1 MTTVETAV
9 LDDGET
15 EQEKRAGFL
24 ELFFDLVFVFGIT
37 QVTALLLEN
46 TSAAGFLRAA
56 LVFGLLWWAWSA
68 YAWLTNA
75 IDIERSLVRLLILA
89 AMAGSFFMA
98 LAVPEAYGSDG
109 LWFAVPYAA
118 VRVLQVVL
126 YAEGLRRDPDQ
137 LRAFL
142 PLAPWFL
149 LSPAL
154 VLVGGAVDDPA
165 RAWLWAASLVID
177 VTGTLVANRGSG
189 GGWRVS
195 PAHFAERYGLFMIIV
210 LGETIVA
217 TGLGAREIERDG
229 IFVVSVIVAFAAVA
243 TLWWAY
249 FGFTQRAAER
259 TLASTPVERRG
270 PLARDLYTLGH
281 FPIALGIVFTAV
293 AGEKTLAHP
302 DDPLTAGG
310 RSALGIGVGLFL
322 LGFVLVRL
330 RAIRRIAWERLLAG
344 AVAVVLVVFLDGV
357 AAVWLLALV
366 VAVLVAMIAVERAR
380 FRGLLPTRAG

>member
-1 MTTVETAV
+1 MQTEGLGGGPAE
-9 LDDGET
+9 GET
-15 EQEKRAGFL
+15 DDEKRAGFL

-37 QVTALLLEN
+37 QVTALLLAD
-46 TSAAGFLRAA
+46 TSALGFVRAA
-56 LVFGLLWWAWSA
+56 LIFGLLWWAWSA
-68 YAWLTNA
+68 YTWLTNA
-75 IDIERSLVRLLILA
+75 IDIERSVVRLLILS

-98 LAVPEAYGSDG
+98 LAVPGAYGSEG
-109 LWFAVPYAA
+109 LWFAVPYAV
-118 VRVLQVVL
+118 VRMLQVGL
-126 YAEGLRRDPDQ
+126 YAEGLRRDPIQ

-149 LSPAL
+149 VSPGL
-154 VLVGGAVDDPA
+154 VLVGGAVDDAA
-165 RAWLWAASLVID
+165 RPWLWGASLVID
-177 VTGTLVANRGSG
+177 VMGTLVANRGS

-229 IFVVSVIVAFAAVA
+229 TFVVSVVVAFAAVA

-249 FGFTQRAAER
+249 FGFTQSAAER
-259 TLASTPVERRG
+259 TLTRTPVEQRG

-302 DDPLTAGG
+302 DDPLSAGG
-310 RSALGIGVGLFL
+310 RAALGVGVAVFL
-322 LGFVLVRL
+322 LGFVLVRW
-330 RAIRRIAWERLLAG
+330 RTIRRIAWERLAAG
-344 AVAVVLVVFLDGV
+344 AVVVTAALTLVDL
-357 AAVWLLALV
+357 AAVRLLALV
-366 VAVLVAMIAVERAR
+366 VATLIVMIAVERAR
-380 FRGLLPTRAG
+380 FSGFLSTQAR

>member
-1 MTTVETAV
+1 MTTVDVPASGEA
-9 LDDGET
+9 ET

-37 QVTALLLEN
+37 QVTALILEDA
-46 TSAAGFLRAA
+46 SAGGFLRGA

-68 YAWLTNA
+68 YTWLTNA
-75 IDIERSLVRLLILA
+75 IDIERSSVRLLLLA

-98 LAVPEAYGSDG
+98 LAVPHAFGSDG
-109 LWFAVPYAA
+109 VWFAVPYAV

-126 YAEGLRRDPDQ
+126 YAEGLRGAPEQ

-149 LSPAL
+149 VAPTL
-154 VLVGGAVDDPA
+154 VLVGGTVDDPT

-177 VTGTLVANRGSG
+177 VTGTLVANRGSS
-189 GGWRVS
+189 GWRVS

-229 IFVVSVIVAFAAVA
+229 IFLVSVVVAFAAVA

-259 TLASTPVERRG
+259 TLARAPVEQRG

-302 DDPLTAGG
+302 KDPLSPGG
-310 RSALGIGVGLFL
+310 RAALGIGVAVFL
-322 LGFVLVRL
+322 LGFALVRW
-330 RAIRRIAWERLLAG
+330 RAVRMIAWERLAAG
-344 AVAVVLVVFLDGV
+344 ALALALAVALDGV

-366 VAVLVAMIAVERAR
+366 VVVLIVMILAERAR
-380 FRGLLPTRAG
+380 LSGLLSTEAR

>member
-1 MTTVETAV
+1 MTTADLPAPEEV
-9 LDDGET
+9 GT
-15 EQEKRAGFL
+15 EEEKRAGFL

-37 QVTALLLEN
+37 QVTALLLED
-46 TSAAGFLRAA
+46 TSALGFVRAA

-68 YAWLTNA
+68 YTWLTNA
-75 IDIERSLVRLLILA
+75 IDIERSIVRLLILG

-109 LWFAVPYAA
+109 LWFAVPYAV
-118 VRVLQVVL
+118 VRVLQVAL
-126 YAEGLRRDPDQ
+126 YAEGLRSSPQQ

-149 LSPAL
+149 VAPAL

-165 RAWLWAASLVID
+165 RAWLWAASLAID
-177 VTGTLVANRGSG
+177 VTGTLVANRGS

-229 IFVVSVIVAFAAVA
+229 IFVVSVVVAFAAVA

-259 TLASTPVERRG
+259 TLALTPVEQRG

-302 DDPLTAGG
+302 HDPLSSGG
-310 RSALGIGVGLFL
+310 RAALGVGVAVFL
-322 LGFVLVRL
+322 LGFVITRWRAVRM
-330 RAIRRIAWERLLAG
+330 IAWERLAAGTVVVALAL
-344 AVAVVLVVFLDGV
+344 ALDGV

-366 VAVLVAMIAVERAR
+366 VAVLITMIAAERAR
-380 FRGLLPTRAG
+380 FRRLTVADTR